1 MWGGRVKLEFFR
13 LVDDRKFLLIG
24 IGTLSDPFWQYFRRG
39 TERFLSHFSF
49 QYISPSTSPSLS
61 LSLSLSLFLFP
72 SSPAATRRLLLSLGG
87 MSLRVL
93 LLRISLLSFFF
104 SSSSSADSLRTI
116 LSSSLLLSSFSVD
129 GKPLQIESGIQ
140 KMIVG

>member
-1 MWGGRVKLEFFR
+1 MTGNSYSSGSALCPILFGNIFVEGRSDFFP
-13 LVDDRKFLLIG
+13 I
-24 IGTLSDPFWQYFRRG
+24 
-39 TERFLSHFSF
+39 SHFN
-49 QYISPSTSPSLS
+49 ISLLLLLSLS